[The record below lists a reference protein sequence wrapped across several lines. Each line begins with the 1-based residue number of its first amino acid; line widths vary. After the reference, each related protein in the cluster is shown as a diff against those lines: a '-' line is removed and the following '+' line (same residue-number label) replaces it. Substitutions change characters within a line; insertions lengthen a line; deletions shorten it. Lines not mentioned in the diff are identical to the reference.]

1 TTSSLNGIYN
11 LRPACPN
18 LNFTKTIGNRIR
30 LELSDIV
37 RRAQGSQSFHSTSS
51 SGQVELGVFEDR
63 CQGIV
68 QQIEGLLEYVS
79 ENPLTD
85 AAKPDFDPF
94 RDVIPLIKL
103 IRVFLNKLSKPT
115 NNKPHPLLQMNPIS
129 LSAFL
134 QSAALVPDQIEI
146 FLYRIKMDHE
156 CNVKIDWEKVFDI
169 LDSLQCPIKLLE
181 IQYLDPNGT
190 SQSSHSQGSY
200 HEFREW
206 FSVWYAHH
214 CLSGCRLNRSPE
226 ADGIRLDQDIGG
238 HAQGGHSTQA
248 LTGLELISF
257 CTSLADGRRNR
268 SKVHTRPL
276 RRNRN
281 SMELMDL
288 GVFDERCQEI
298 VHDIDDLL
306 QYASEEPLTK
316 AAKTDFHPFRDVIP
330 LIKLTRLFL
339 NKLSRPTNNKPHPLL
354 HMSPQNLSEFL
365 KWSAPLPGEIGLFLY
380 RIKLEHTC
388 GGKIDWLV
396 VFDIF
401 QCSHGPFEI
410 VEEQY
415 SDPHGNFDHL
425 NFHIKNFR
433 NGLAHHCLS
442 GCLLS
447 GMPEAPLIG
456 LKSRCSFSNP
466 IHPFY
471 DWLRTEQG

>member
-1 TTSSLNGIYN
+1 MTSSWPQIAGQAVFKQSIPILLLAIIKGNDRRRN
-11 LRPACPN
+11 P
-18 LNFTKTIGNRIR
+18 IGPRYR
-30 LELSDIV
+30 WT
-37 RRAQGSQSFHSTSS
+37 RTRWSFHSSS
-51 SGQVELGVFEDR
+51 NWS
-63 CQGIV
+63 
-68 QQIEGLLEYVS
+68 
-79 ENPLTD
+79 
-85 AAKPDFDPF
+85 
-94 RDVIPLIKL
+94 
-103 IRVFLNKLSKPT
+103 
-115 NNKPHPLLQMNPIS
+115 
-129 LSAFL
+129 
-134 QSAALVPDQIEI
+134 
-146 FLYRIKMDHE
+146 
-156 CNVKIDWEKVFDI
+156 
-169 LDSLQCPIKLLE
+169 
-181 IQYLDPNGT
+181 
-190 SQSSHSQGSY
+190 
-200 HEFREW
+200 
-206 FSVWYAHH
+206 
-214 CLSGCRLNRSPE
+214 
-226 ADGIRLDQDIGG
+226 
-238 HAQGGHSTQA
+238 
-248 LTGLELISF
+248 
-257 CTSLADGRRNR
+257 RRNR

-354 HMSPQNLSEFL
+354 QMSPKNLSEFL

-380 RIKLEHTC
+380 RIKLNHTC
-388 GGKIDWLV
+388 GEKIDWQV

-401 QCSHGPFEI
+401 QCSHGPFE
-410 VEEQY
+410 VVQRQY
-415 SDPHGNFDHL
+415 SDPHGNFESSQL
-425 NFHIKNFR
+425 PYQKFQKW
-433 NGLAHHCLS
+433 LSVWQAHHCLS